1 MPKLSYPLN
10 IYIKAVEQLVT
21 ESNFERV
28 RVKETTGSI
37 VRFEVFIPGE
47 IDPTSIWIIHYGHD
61 RKKTVWSKDDYKKPP
76 KHLCMPETRF
86 FDILRSL

>member
-1 MPKLSYPLN
+1 MPKLNYPLN
-10 IYIKAVEQLVT
+10 IYIRAVEQLVL

-28 RVKETTGSI
+28 RIKETTGSI

-47 IDPTSIWIIHYGHD
+47 NEPTSIWVIHYAHD
-61 RKKTVWSKDDYKKPP
+61 RKKSVWSKEDYKKPP

-86 FDILRSL
+86 LEILNSL